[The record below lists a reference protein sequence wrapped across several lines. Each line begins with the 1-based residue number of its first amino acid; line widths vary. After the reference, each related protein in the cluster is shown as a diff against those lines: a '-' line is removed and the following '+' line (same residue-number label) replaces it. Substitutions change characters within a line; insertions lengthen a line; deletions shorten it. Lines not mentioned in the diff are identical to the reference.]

1 MTPEQFAR
9 LKVVFQEALDQPS
22 EVRRAWLREECGS
35 DSELLSE
42 ADSLLRTFETAGD
55 FLEEPATVDPADLDT
70 LPPGTQLGS
79 YRILEE
85 IGRGG
90 MGVVY
95 LAEDVRLGR
104 RVALKSVPA
113 TVAMQQDLRERL
125 RREARAAATISHPA
139 VAVVYAL
146 EELGD
151 QLFMASEYV
160 QGETLRHVI
169 AQGPLPPERA
179 RGIAS
184 DIAGALAAAHE
195 AGVIHRDLKP
205 ENVLIKSDG
214 SVKVVDFGIAHV
226 EGPDVSRLTRT
237 GFALGTPAYMA
248 PEQLLGGT
256 IDPRADVYAWGV
268 VLSEMLQGHHPL
280 DRATAATPATSIARA
295 WTTIINRCL
304 QADPAA
310 RPNARELI
318 DALGSDPLSLPLSRG
333 LTPPRWWWEFH
344 QGIAALIYWLM
355 VIPAWY
361 ARGHIGGT
369 VGRAFFITLLAS
381 VIVAANLRLHLWFTS
396 RFYESELT
404 AVHDRSSRWVRIA
417 DWVFAATLI
426 LGGLLISDER
436 SPLTI
441 LLPSVAVGAVVAF
454 LLIEPVTAR
463 AAFGRAEAGGSP
475 KQDPPFTA

>member
-9 LKVVFQEALDQPS
+9 LKIVFQDALDQPS
-22 EVRRAWLREECGS
+22 DVRRAWLREECGG
-35 DSELLSE
+35 DTQLLHE
-42 ADSLLRTFETAGD
+42 AESLLNTFETAGD
-55 FLEEPATVDPADLDT
+55 FLEEPARVDPGDLDT
-70 LPPGTQLGS
+70 LPGGTRIGS
-79 YRILEE
+79 YQIIEE

-104 RVALKSVPA
+104 RVALKSLPA
-113 TVAMQQDLRERL
+113 AVATQPELRERL

-160 QGETLRHVI
+160 QGETLRGLI
-169 AQGPLPPERA
+169 ARGPLAAERA
-179 RGIAS
+179 RSIAA
-184 DIAGALAAAHE
+184 DMAGALSAAHE
-195 AGVIHRDLKP
+195 AGVVHRDLKP

-214 SVKVVDFGIAHV
+214 TVKVVDFGIAHV
-226 EGPDVSRLTRT
+226 EGSDASRLTRT

-256 IDPRADVYAWGV
+256 VDSRADVYSWGV
-268 VLSEMLQGHHPL
+268 VLSEMLHGRHPL
-280 DRATAATPATSIARA
+280 DQTTTITPAAPVKGPL
-295 WTTIINRCL
+295 TTVINRCL
-304 QADPAA
+304 QPDPSA
-310 RPNARELI
+310 RPSARELLL
-318 DALGSDPLSLPLSRG
+318 ALASGSDPFPELHPGAEIGRG
-333 LTPPRWWWEFH
+333 PTPTRWWWEFH
-344 QGIAALIYWLM
+344 QGATALIYWLM

-369 VGRAFFITLLAS
+369 VGRAFFITLLAA

-396 RFYESELT
+396 RFYESELIS
-404 AVHDRSSRWVRIA
+404 VHDRSGRWIKAA

-426 LGGLLISDER
+426 AGGLLINDER

-441 LLPSVAVGAVVAF
+441 VLPSVAVGAVVAF
-454 LLIEPVTAR
+454 MLIEPVTAR
-463 AAFGRAEAGGSP
+463 AAFGQP
-475 KQDPPFTA
+475 KSD

>member
-1 MTPEQFAR
+1 VTPEQFAR
-9 LKVVFQEALDQPS
+9 LKIVFQEALDQPS
-22 EVRRAWLREECGS
+22 EVRRAWLREECGG
-35 DSELLSE
+35 DTVLLRE
-42 ADSLLRTFETAGD
+42 AESLLRTFETAGD
-55 FLEEPATVDPADLDT
+55 FLEEPAQVDPGDLDT
-70 LPPGTQLGS
+70 LPAGMRVGS
-79 YRILEE
+79 YQILEE

-95 LAEDVRLGR
+95 LADDVRLGR
-104 RVALKSVPA
+104 RVALKALPA
-113 TVAMQQDLRERL
+113 SVAMHQDLRERL

-146 EELGD
+146 EEVGD

-160 QGETLRHVI
+160 QGQTLRSVI
-169 AQGPLPPERA
+169 AQGALAPERA
-179 RGIAS
+179 RSIAV
-184 DIAGALAAAHE
+184 DIAGALSAAHE

-205 ENVLIKSDG
+205 ENVLIKADG

-280 DRATAATPATSIARA
+280 DRATTATPTKPIAPA

-304 QADPAA
+304 QPDPAA
-310 RPNARELI
+310 RPNARELVN
-318 DALGSDPLSLPLSRG
+318 ALGSDPFPHVHSDTDVAEGPTRS
-333 LTPPRWWWEFH
+333 RWWWEFH
-344 QGIAALIYWLM
+344 QGMTALIYWLM

-361 ARGHIGGT
+361 ARAHIGGT
-369 VGRAFFITLLAS
+369 AGRAFFITLLGS

-404 AVHDRSSRWVRIA
+404 SVHDRSGRWIRAA
-417 DWVFAATLI
+417 DWVFAVTLI
-426 LGGLLISDER
+426 AGGLLISDER
-436 SPLTI
+436 SPLTV
-441 LLPSVAVGAVVAF
+441 LLPSVAIGAVVAF
-454 LLIEPVTAR
+454 MLIEPVTAR
-463 AAFGRAEAGGSP
+463 AAFNQSRAE
-475 KQDPPFTA
+475 

>member
-9 LKVVFQEALDQPS
+9 LKVVFQEALEQPT
-22 EVRRAWLREECGS
+22 EVRRAWLREECGGDTALLREAES
-35 DSELLSE
+35 LLS
-42 ADSLLRTFETAGD
+42 TYQTAGD
-55 FLEEPATVDPADLDT
+55 FLEKPAQVDPDDLDT
-70 LPPGTQLGS
+70 LLPGTRVGS
-79 YRILEE
+79 YEIREE

-104 RVALKSVPA
+104 RVALKALPA
-113 TVAMQQDLRERL
+113 AVAMQPELRERL

-146 EELGD
+146 EEFGD

-160 QGETLRHVI
+160 EGETLRAVI
-169 AQGPLPPERA
+169 SQGPLDPNRA
-179 RGIAS
+179 RGIAT
-184 DIAGALAAAHE
+184 DIAAALAAAHD
-195 AGVIHRDLKP
+195 AGVTHRDLKP
-205 ENVLIKSDG
+205 ENVLIRSDG

-226 EGPDVSRLTRT
+226 EGPDASRLTRT

-268 VLSEMLQGHHPL
+268 VLSEMLSGRHPL
-280 DRATAATPATSIARA
+280 AKAPTDTPEKRLTEPLM
-295 WTTIINRCL
+295 TIISRCL
-304 QADPAA
+304 QPDPAA
-310 RPNARELI
+310 RPNARELVQ
-318 DALGSDPLSLPLSRG
+318 ALGSNPSSPTASTGLPP
-333 LTPPRWWWEFH
+333 TRWWWEFH
-344 QGIAALIYWLM
+344 QGMTALIYWMM

-361 ARGHIGGT
+361 ARGLIGGT
-369 VGRAFFITLLAS
+369 WGRVFFIVTLAS

-404 AVHDRSSRWVRIA
+404 WVHDRSGRWIRAA
-417 DWVFAATLI
+417 DWVFAAALAS
-426 LGGLLISDER
+426 GGLLIRDEG

-441 LLPSVAVGAVVAF
+441 VLPSVAIGSVVAF

-463 AAFGRAEAGGSP
+463 AAFNRAQGE
-475 KQDPPFTA
+475 

>member
-1 MTPEQFAR
+1 VTPEQFAR
-9 LKVVFQEALDQPS
+9 LKIVFQEALDQAS
-22 EVRRAWLREECGS
+22 EVRREWLREECGG
-35 DSELLSE
+35 DSELLRE
-42 ADSLLRTFETAGD
+42 AESLLRTFETADD
-55 FLEEPATVDPADLDT
+55 FLEEPATLDPSDLDA

-79 YRILEE
+79 YRIVEE

-95 LAEDVRLGR
+95 LAEDIRLGR

-160 QGETLRHVI
+160 QGETLRNVI

-179 RGIAS
+179 RSIAC

-214 SVKVVDFGIAHV
+214 RVKVVDFGIAHV

-256 IDPRADVYAWGV
+256 IEP
-268 VLSEMLQGHHPL
+268 S
-280 DRATAATPATSIARA
+280 T
-295 WTTIINRCL
+295 
-304 QADPAA
+304 
-310 RPNARELI
+310 
-318 DALGSDPLSLPLSRG
+318 RG
-333 LTPPRWWWEFH
+333 
-344 QGIAALIYWLM
+344 
-355 VIPAWY
+355 
-361 ARGHIGGT
+361 
-369 VGRAFFITLLAS
+369 AS
-381 VIVAANLRLHLWFTS
+381 C
-396 RFYESELT
+396 
-404 AVHDRSSRWVRIA
+404 
-417 DWVFAATLI
+417 
-426 LGGLLISDER
+426 
-436 SPLTI
+436 
-441 LLPSVAVGAVVAF
+441 
-454 LLIEPVTAR
+454 
-463 AAFGRAEAGGSP
+463 
-475 KQDPPFTA
+475 